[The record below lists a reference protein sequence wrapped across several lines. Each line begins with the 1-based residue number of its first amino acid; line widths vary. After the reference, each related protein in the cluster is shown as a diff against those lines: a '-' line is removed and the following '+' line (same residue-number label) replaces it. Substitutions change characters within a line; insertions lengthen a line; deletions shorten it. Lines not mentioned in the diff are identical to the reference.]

1 MSVCEVG
8 VPYWA
13 PMITKS
19 ESNQIEACLKT
30 ALNIIFQDEYIS
42 FKNALKKA
50 NMESLRT
57 RRYKLCHTFALKT
70 YNNPRFSHW
79 FSKEDTRIPSYE
91 TITLKRKNKL
101 KSLDYRKKRLQMS
114 AIPFLT
120 QCINWHPPLQ
130 FKNYLN

>member
-1 MSVCEVG
+1 
-8 VPYWA
+8 
-13 PMITKS
+13 
-19 ESNQIEACLKT
+19 
-30 ALNIIFQDEYIS
+30 
-42 FKNALKKA
+42 
-50 NMESLRT
+50 MESLRT
-57 RRYKLCHTFALKT
+57 RRYKLCHTFAIKT

-91 TITLKRKNKL
+91 TRTLKRKNKL
-101 KSLDYRKKRLQMS
+101 KSIDYRKKRLQMS